1 MGRLIN
7 AVICGFIIAVV
18 LYFFLPSIASF
29 LAYFIASI
37 IAIYFFGIKEV
48 EGGILVAFAIY
59 VFTEWVLGS
68 IALVGFL
75 LSNENISFVVDEWM
89 VLSQIL
95 TTLFVLLGGM
105 AGTELA
111 RRKRQVATPFP
122 PSPIPV
128 PPPSTLPVP
137 PSSVPVAP
145 SGGKK
150 FCRFCGGENK
160 TDAIFCE
167 KCGKR
172 IG

>member
-1 MGRLIN
+1 MI
-7 AVICGFIIAVV
+7 
-18 LYFFLPSIASF
+18 
-29 LAYFIASI
+29 
-37 IAIYFFGIKEV
+37 
-48 EGGILVAFAIY
+48 AFAIY

-111 RRKRQVATPFP
+111 GRKRQVATQLP

-128 PPPSTLPVP
+128 PPPS
-137 PSSVPVAP
+137 VPVAP
-145 SGGKK
+145 SGERK